1 MRKNRKAFSTVIAYF
16 VLISVGYLML
26 YPLIWLFFATFKTNS
41 EIFGNNSLLPSSFKF
56 DAYINGWKATG
67 QVTYTTF
74 YLNTFSIVIPVVFF
88 TVISAVFISYGFA
101 RFNFKF
107 KKLFF
112 TIMLSTMML
121 PNAVTIIPRYIMFR
135 EFGWL
140 NTFKVFIIPSMF
152 GGPFFIFMMI
162 QFLRGIPKELDE
174 AAYIDGCNS
183 FRILWQVLVPL
194 CKPAIF
200 SIIVF
205 QFLWTWNDFFGP
217 LIYLNSVKKYTI
229 SLGLRMS
236 IDTQASIAWPNIM
249 AMSLLSIIPSII
261 LFFSAQK
268 YFVEGIAT
276 TGIKA

>member
-1 MRKNRKAFSTVIAYF
+1 MRHKSSVLSKILSYLILIA
-16 VLISVGYLML
+16 VGYVMV
-26 YPLIWLFFATFKTNS
+26 YPLIWLLFATFKTNN
-41 EIFGNNSLLPSSFKF
+41 EIFGNKSLLPSSFSF
-56 DAYINGWKATG
+56 DAYINGWKGSG
-67 QVTYTTF
+67 QVTYSTF
-74 YLNTFSIVIPVVFF
+74 FKNTFSIVLPTVALTVV
-88 TVISAVFISYGFA
+88 SAVFISYGFA
-101 RFNFKF
+101 RFNFKL
-107 KKLFF
+107 KKLLF
-112 TIMLSTMML
+112 TAMLATMML
-121 PNAVTIIPRYIMFR
+121 PSSVTVIPRYIMFR

-140 NTFKVFIIPSMF
+140 NSYKVFIVPAAF

-183 FRILWQVLVPL
+183 FRILWQILVPL

-200 SIIVF
+200 SVIVF

-249 AMSLLSIIPSII
+249 AMSLLSILPSII
-261 LFFSAQK
+261 LFFTAQN
-268 YFVEGIAT
+268 YFVEGITT
-276 TGIKA
+276 TGIKG